1 MTRRNSRV
9 CTTFSLARSSLS
21 VRSCSVGLLSHQH
34 DECARSVVPADARME
49 LVGNVEIMEWVENQ
63 WEAIVLG
70 GETAVSSSPPIEITR
85 NECVR
90 GM

>member
-1 MTRRNSRV
+1 
-9 CTTFSLARSSLS
+9 
-21 VRSCSVGLLSHQH
+21 
-34 DECARSVVPADARME
+34 ME

>member
-1 MTRRNSRV
+1 
-9 CTTFSLARSSLS
+9 
-21 VRSCSVGLLSHQH
+21 
-34 DECARSVVPADARME
+34 ME

-70 GETAVSSSPPIEITR
+70 GETVVSSSPPIEITR